1 MPDLEKFSTCQGS
14 AGYRLVQPDTGARQ
28 LGEDRWGAA
37 VANGFRQAPGSG
49 KGPEKGELSPGR
61 KEAAG

>member
-14 AGYRLVQPDTGARQ
+14 ATGNWCPTDSWVRTGGGLRWPMGLDRL
-28 LGEDRWGAA
+28 L
-37 VANGFRQAPGSG
+37 GSG